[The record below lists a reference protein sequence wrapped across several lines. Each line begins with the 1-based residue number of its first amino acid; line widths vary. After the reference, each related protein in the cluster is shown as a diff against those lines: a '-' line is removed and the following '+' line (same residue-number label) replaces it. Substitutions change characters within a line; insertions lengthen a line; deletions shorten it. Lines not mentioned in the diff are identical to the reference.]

1 MMDKIKDE
9 QWDIL
14 KIVCRQ
20 PYNPNMQYGLS
31 FVKVRG
37 IGNESTKSKESIT
50 KSPVSSNQS
59 ALKSFFGINNNSDN
73 NNNNKNHN
81 KYLNQLIILSKIIF

>member
-1 MMDKIKDE
+1 MMEKIKDE

-20 PYNPNMQYGLS
+20 PYNPNIQYGLS
-31 FVKVRG
+31 FVNIRG
-37 IGNESTKSKESIT
+37 SGNESIKSKESVA

-59 ALKSFFGINNNSDN
+59 ALNSFFGINSKTDSN
-73 NNNNKNHN
+73 NNEKNHN
-81 KYLNQLIILSKIIF
+81 K